1 MSVRKTAAKF
11 EVNPSTVQRIARPS
25 GRRQRKAPGE
35 QGSLNR
41 GLKRSRGVEG
51 QLGNAAS
58 IISLAV
64 ICSSQAKGA
73 QEAGPFAP
81 LLSFPKCPH
90 TRKEKI
96 SNSDDKIAAGLGQE
110 GPRRIPHNGRIS
122 RSHVAIFVF
131 FCREVVMANANVASM
146 SVMRF

>member
-41 GLKRSRGVEG
+41 GLSVPGESRGSW
-51 QLGNAAS
+51 GNAAS

-73 QEAGPFAP
+73 QEAGPSAP

-96 SNSDDKIAAGLGQE
+96 GNEDDKLRLG
-110 GPRRIPHNGRIS
+110 
-122 RSHVAIFVF
+122 
-131 FCREVVMANANVASM
+131 
-146 SVMRF
+146 